1 MAHRAYLSLLLAL
14 VVSFAALFSL
24 RGADSARADSTAQSG
39 VHAHSVDSRGLTNS
53 PPNGSDLAAV
63 FRQWNDNDDPDDILQ
78 AESIS
83 IAFPLLTAGFG
94 RRVGHAIARASLV
107 SAAFPRGPPAL

>member
-1 MAHRAYLSLLLAL
+1 
-14 VVSFAALFSL
+14 
-24 RGADSARADSTAQSG
+24 

-78 AESIS
+78 AE
-83 IAFPLLTAGFG
+83 
-94 RRVGHAIARASLV
+94 AS
-107 SAAFPRGPPAL
+107 ALRSRC